1 MKEWLQTYLSAI
13 VADPA
18 SLSIEERRGQV
29 TVTYQ
34 VRVSEGD
41 VGRVKGRQGR
51 LVLAL
56 QSILGLARSERPL
69 RQIIDVRS
77 TAQE

>member
-1 MKEWLQTYLSAI
+1 MKEWLHTYLSAI

-69 RQIIDVRS
+69 RHIIDVRS